1 MKNTLKLSL
10 ALATCIPLIGCD
22 ILSPEKGC
30 TDRNALNFDVGADED
45 DGSCQFSRVIFYKAV
60 DGPPAS
66 VTLDG
71 AAVEEQPLFT
81 QDPETEIYGLLY
93 MIPADGLEIGRHTLV
108 VARRYPEEEEPG
120 EVEATSEEVDEEGGR
135 QFTILFWKGER
146 D

>member
-1 MKNTLKLSL
+1 M
-10 ALATCIPLIGCD
+10 
-22 ILSPEKGC
+22 
-30 TDRNALNFDVGADED
+30 
-45 DGSCQFSRVIFYKAV
+45 
-60 DGPPAS
+60 
-66 VTLDG
+66 TLDG
-71 AAVEEQPLFT
+71 AAVEEAPLFT